1 MQKKTYQRP
10 SMEKLGSFEAITKS
24 LNAGSSLDGNFN
36 GIVEPNIL
44 S

>member
-1 MQKKTYQRP
+1 MQKEAYQRP
-10 SMEKLGSFEAITKS
+10 AMEKLGSFEAITKS
-24 LNAGSSLDGNFN
+24 LNAGSRLDANFA